1 MPSEDKPNHG
11 SINFTAAT
19 MQREIKGLNAAL
31 RKAKEENNKLKY
43 QLNLKHEKNLELVE
57 DNLWLKSRLY
67 SWEWI
72 DSRFKRAS
80 IFQRI
85 KGIITGDFP

>member
-1 MPSEDKPNHG
+1 MSSEEKPNHC

-31 RKAKEENNKLKY
+31 RKAKEENNKLKF
-43 QLNLKHEKNLELVE
+43 QLKIAHAQNLQITSENLNLKSKLAH
-57 DNLWLKSRLY
+57 Y
-67 SWEWI
+67 EWI

>member
-1 MPSEDKPNHG
+1 MPSKENPSQG

-31 RKAKEENNKLKY
+31 RKAKEENNKLRY
-43 QLNLKHEKNLELVE
+43 QLSVEHAKNLGLTG
-57 DNLWLKSRLY
+57 DIINLNSRLTHY
-67 SWEWI
+67 TWI
-72 DSRFKRAS
+72 DSGFKRAS

>member
-1 MPSEDKPNHG
+1 MPSEEKPNHC

-31 RKAKEENNKLKY
+31 RKAKEENNRLKY
-43 QLNLKHEKNLELVE
+43 QFNLKHAETLGLAGDILNL
-57 DNLWLKSRLY
+57 NSRLINY
-67 SWEWI
+67 EWI

>member
-11 SINFTAAT
+11 SINFTAAV

-43 QLNLKHEKNLELVE
+43 QLNAEHAE
-57 DNLWLKSRLY
+57 NLWLKSRLY

>member
-1 MPSEDKPNHG
+1 MMSVFEDVKQE
-11 SINFTAAT
+11 FLDK
-19 MQREIKGLNAAL
+19 IKELDAAL
-31 RKAKEENNKLKY
+31 RKAKEENNKLRY
-43 QLNLKHEKNLELVE
+43 QLNVEHAKNLSLTG
-57 DNLWLKSRLY
+57 DIINLKSRLTNY
-67 SWEWI
+67 EWI

>member
-11 SINFTAAT
+11 SINFTAAV

-31 RKAKEENNKLKY
+31 RKAKEENNKLRY
-43 QLNLKHEKNLELVE
+43 QLGVEHAKNLGLAS
-57 DNLWLKSRLY
+57 DILNLNSRLINY
-67 SWEWI
+67 EWV

>member
-11 SINFTAAT
+11 SINFTAAV

-43 QLNLKHEKNLELVE
+43 QLNLKHAENLELCGE
-57 DNLWLKSRLY
+57 NLGLKSRLN
-67 SWEWI
+67 SCEWI

-85 KGIITGDFP
+85 KGIITGEFP